1 MNVNVGAV
9 YSPATSPFAVFG
21 AELRQVSR
29 EVSTALPLASLTGAC
44 GTHSDR
50 TATRTVR
57 VGWLSSPA
65 GALVARSR
73 ARWGWAPVFWVVM
86 PPPIGVTPSAC
97 TGPLF
102 SPVIA
107 DGVAHLFRTAPV
119 VGLTSVR

>member
-21 AELRQVSR
+21 AEFKQVSR
-29 EVSTALPLASLTGAC
+29 VVNTALPFASLTGAC
-44 GTHSDR
+44 GVHRDR

-57 VGWLSSPA
+57 VGWLNRPA
-65 GALVARSR
+65 GALVARKR

-97 TGPLF
+97 SGPLF

-107 DGVAHLFRTAPV
+107 NGVAHLLRTAPV